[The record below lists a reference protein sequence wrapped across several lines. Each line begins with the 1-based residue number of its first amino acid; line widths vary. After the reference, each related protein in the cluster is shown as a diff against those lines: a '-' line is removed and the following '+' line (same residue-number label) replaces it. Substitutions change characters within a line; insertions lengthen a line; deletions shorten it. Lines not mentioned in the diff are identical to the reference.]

1 MKARLTHV
9 ILLLNNV
16 DNVRDFGSI
25 DFRMQ
30 LADVVVES
38 KFAYD
43 KYTLASK
50 ESKEFKNYV
59 EAKQAILKSCMGE
72 PSQAQKKAGM
82 RQSFNQDE
90 FVKQL
95 EKLNKQYSKAIE
107 EHDKNEER
115 LKNDALEIFVEINA
129 DPIDQK
135 NIDKEIPL
143 NMLTILQPF
152 ISKQNGEK

>member
-59 EAKQAILKSCMGE
+59 EAKQAILKSCMSE
-72 PSQAQKKAGM
+72 PSAAQKKAGM
-82 RQSFNQDE
+82 KQSFNQDE

-95 EKLNKQYSKAIE
+95 EKLNKQYSKAID

-115 LKNDALEIFVEINA
+115 LKKDALEIFVEINA

-152 ISKQNGEK
+152 ISKQNG